1 MLENGPV
8 AASDECREHAG
19 KNAGRCLRKVSTSR
33 AHADLMS
40 LAPHPGLASEGA
52 RTIEMRAWSPLV
64 LSLIHI

>member
-19 KNAGRCLRKVSTSR
+19 KNAGRCLRDEVSMAR

-52 RTIEMRAWSPLV
+52 Y
-64 LSLIHI
+64 H